1 MAVMDIPRVR
11 RPRPAQAP
19 DDLWEL
25 FESLDL
31 GELYRIEFIEG
42 RIVVSGVP
50 YIWHELAIGWLE
62 DQTAD
67 VRRARGWTKSAHS
80 ALILETRWTC
90 VQPDLVIFKDLDKIP
105 RLQSEIPVEYALLVA
120 EVTSRDSKRVDREV
134 KSAACAKAGIPFYLL
149 VDRFTKPVSMTL
161 FSDPGADGYAGA
173 ETVAVGPGGGKL
185 HIPAP
190 FEITLDATSMPM
202 P

>member
-1 MAVMDIPRVR
+1 MAVMDIQRVR

-19 DDLWEL
+19 DGLWEL
-25 FESLDL
+25 FETLDL

-50 YIWHELAIGWLE
+50 YVWHERVITWLR
-62 DQTAD
+62 DQFAD
-67 VRRARGWTKSAHS
+67 TRRSRGWEESGGS

-90 VQPDLVIFKDLDKIP
+90 VQPDLVIFKDPDSIP
-105 RLQSEIPVEYALLVA
+105 MLRSEIPLEHALLVA
-120 EVTSRDSKRVDREV
+120 EITSADSRRVDREV
-134 KSAACAKAGIPFYLL
+134 KPDSCAKAGIPCYLL
-149 VDRFTKPVSMTL
+149 VDRFTKPMSITV
-161 FSDPGADGYAGA
+161 FSGPGPDGYAGA
-173 ETVAVGPGGGKL
+173 ETVPAGPGGGKL

-190 FEITLDATSMPM
+190 FGITLDMTAMPM